1 MRSIWLRHDPAN
13 FKQTLKTLEARVAN
27 DGIVLTEDQDLP
39 VLRIFTDKGTEYCGR
54 AELHDHRLFLAIND
68 IEHSKTKVKSPQTNS
83 ICEIFHETI
92 LQECYQ
98 MTFRK
103 KIYEDIDQLQNDL
116 DLWINHYNTE
126 RTHQG

>member
-39 VLRIFTDKGTEYCGR
+39 ILRIFTDKGTEYCGR

-68 IEHSKTKVKSPQTNS
+68 IEHSKTKVISPQTNG
-83 ICEIFHETI
+83 ICERFQKTI
-92 LQECYQ
+92 LQEFYQ
-98 MTFRK
+98 VTVWKRVFYVLS
-103 KIYEDIDQLQNDL
+103 IWLSISAYIEISEQNFVG
-116 DLWINHYNTE
+116 
-126 RTHQG
+126 RS

>member
-39 VLRIFTDKGTEYCGR
+39 ILRIFTDKGTEYCGR

-68 IEHSKTKVKSPQTNS
+68 IEHSKTKVISPQTNG
-83 ICEIFHETI
+83 ICERFQKNI
-92 LQECYQ
+92 LQEFYQ
-98 MTFRK
+98 VTVWKRVFYVLS
-103 KIYEDIDQLQNDL
+103 IWLSISAYIEISEQNFVG
-116 DLWINHYNTE
+116 
-126 RTHQG
+126 RS

>member
-1 MRSIWLRHDPAN
+1 VRSIWLRHDPAN

-68 IEHSKTKVKSPQTNS
+68 IEHSKTKVISPQTNG
-83 ICEIFHETI
+83 ICERFQKTI
-92 LQECYQ
+92 LQQFYQ
-98 MTFRK
+98 VTVWKRVFYVLS
-103 KIYEDIDQLQNDL
+103 IWLSISAYIEISEQNFVG
-116 DLWINHYNTE
+116 
-126 RTHQG
+126 RS

>member
-27 DGIVLTEDQDLP
+27 NGTVLTEDQDLP

-68 IEHSKTKVKSPQTNS
+68 IEHSKTKVISPQTNG
-83 ICEIFHETI
+83 ICERFQKTI
-92 LQECYQ
+92 LQEFYQ
-98 MTFRK
+98 VTVWKRVFYVLS
-103 KIYEDIDQLQNDL
+103 IWLSISAYIEISEQNFVG
-116 DLWINHYNTE
+116 
-126 RTHQG
+126 RS

>member
-27 DGIVLTEDQDLP
+27 NGTVLTEDQDLP

-68 IEHSKTKVKSPQTNS
+68 IEHSKTKVISPQTNG
-83 ICEIFHETI
+83 ICERFQKNI
-92 LQECYQ
+92 LQEFYQ
-98 MTFRK
+98 VTVWKRVFYVLS
-103 KIYEDIDQLQNDL
+103 IWLSISAYIEISEQNFVG
-116 DLWINHYNTE
+116 
-126 RTHQG
+126 RS